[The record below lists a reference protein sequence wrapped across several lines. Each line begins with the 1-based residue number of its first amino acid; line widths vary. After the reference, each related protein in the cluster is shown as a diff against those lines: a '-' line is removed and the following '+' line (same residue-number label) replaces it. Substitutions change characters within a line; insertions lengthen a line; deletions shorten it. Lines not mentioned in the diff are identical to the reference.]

1 MKQKFKN
8 LGNILELLNENIVYL
23 VLNLGIVLTIA
34 IFVYLQ
40 IENLPSQIPLFYNL
54 SRGDSQLANRAL
66 LWIIPAFSLLFYLI
80 NLVFITLETKRGV
93 YQIARMFNYT
103 TTIVLLVL
111 GAYLYRIVTISAIN
125 AVEIPQIVK
134 LVLIPM
140 LAALIANII
149 ATPIV
154 IKSAKIFGFM
164 DDPLTHKHPGMMLKK
179 PTPRA
184 GGLAY
189 MLSILIPGI
198 LLLPILESQ
207 KIVGILIAATICVI
221 TGIMDDRKDIHP
233 GIRLF
238 IQILTAS
245 IAVLSGIILIY
256 IPNPFGEPIVLD
268 QYRYSFNF
276 LGTHSIYYVSVII
289 AIFWVM
295 TTMNFMS
302 FANGSDGVY
311 AGLVFVSSFVIAIL
325 MFQSLDADPEM
336 AKFVKLAALSAG
348 AALGMA
354 LFTWPPQKLLWGFGA
369 TSAGL
374 VIATLSIIGS
384 TKVAVMLLV
393 LLIPFL
399 DGLVAV
405 IRRLKRKQMPFWGDR
420 EHFHHKLLFR
430 LGWSKAKVATFYW
443 ISTIFLGTIGILSS
457 GRSRALWVASMS
469 ILFFIIIAIFNF
481 IRFPKDKG

>member
-1 MKQKFKN
+1 MLI
-8 LGNILELLNENIVYL
+8 LG
-23 VLNLGIVLTIA
+23 
-34 IFVYLQ
+34 
-40 IENLPSQIPLFYNL
+40 S
-54 SRGDSQLANRAL
+54 
-66 LWIIPAFSLLFYLI
+66 
-80 NLVFITLETKRGV
+80 
-93 YQIARMFNYT
+93 
-103 TTIVLLVL
+103 
-111 GAYLYRIVTISAIN
+111 YLYRIVTISAIN
-125 AVEIPQIVK
+125 AMEIPQIVK
-134 LVLIPM
+134 LILIPM
-140 LAALIANII
+140 LAALVANII

-154 IKSAKIFGFM
+154 IKISKIFGFI

-189 MLSILIPGI
+189 MISILIPGI

-207 KIVGILIAATICVI
+207 KIVGILTAAILCVI
-221 TGIMDDRKDIHP
+221 TGVMDDKKDIHP
-233 GIRLF
+233 GIRLI
-238 IQILTAS
+238 IQVLTAT
-245 IAVLSGIILIY
+245 IAVFSGIILIY
-256 IPNPFGEPIVLD
+256 IPNPFGDPIILD
-268 QYRYSFNF
+268 QYKFTFTF
-276 LGTHSIYYVSVII
+276 LGIHSIYYISVIV

-399 DGLVAV
+399 DGLVAIV
-405 IRRLKRKQMPFWGDR
+405 RRLKRKQLPFWGDR

-430 LGWSKAKVATFYW
+430 LGWSKSKVATFYW

-469 ILFFIIIAIFNF
+469 IIFFIAIALFNF